1 MDYHEELE
9 IKVRV
14 NHVRQSPQFTLA
26 AISEGVY
33 LLGMKDQFNAYDLP
47 AHPLADRIQYVIDE
61 VGLVLFDRGAGG
73 ASRALDS
80 LGPYFIENYILLEV
94 LSKQEVAQN
103 VLEYYVYHKEKLQRS
118 LESYSEAQGKG
129 FICWR
134 FLMNEAVKQARADAA
149 SARASPVPA
158 EGG

>member
-1 MDYHEELE
+1 MH
-9 IKVRV
+9 
-14 NHVRQSPQFTLA
+14 
-26 AISEGVY
+26 
-33 LLGMKDQFNAYDLP
+33 DLP
-47 AHPLADRIQYVIDE
+47 SHPLAASVQYVADE
-61 VGLVLFDRGAGG
+61 MGFVLYCKPPPSMVAQATVSSF
-73 ASRALDS
+73 
-80 LGPYFIENYILLEV
+80 GPYFVEQYLLMET